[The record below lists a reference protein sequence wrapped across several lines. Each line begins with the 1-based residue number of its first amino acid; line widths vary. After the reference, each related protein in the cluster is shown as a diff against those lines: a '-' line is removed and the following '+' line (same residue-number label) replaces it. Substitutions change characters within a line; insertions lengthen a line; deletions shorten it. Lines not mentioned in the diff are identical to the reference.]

1 MHLYIYTHHIYIY
14 IWSGVWRSQP
24 PPPMVWSGR
33 GWGGGGGWRV
43 RKRAGVVGAATGGA
57 ARAHTNLY
65 FLNRTPNPKPRLN
78 AGSKPKAEHT
88 LQILPKPLS
97 TRSLIPFNR
106 KPKTHKL
113 KLNPKPQNPHNHP
126 TGGRGKRE
134 PTLHPTGGGA
144 SWTIDHG
151 GGGGRGGAAER
162 VTIYIHIQNAS
173 HCRPEF

>member
-1 MHLYIYTHHIYIY
+1 MC
-14 IWSGVWRSQP
+14 GN
-24 PPPMVWSGR
+24 GR
-33 GWGGGGGWRV
+33 GSLELPLDG
-43 RKRAGVVGAATGGA
+43 GVVLGG
-57 ARAHTNLY
+57 RPGLTRTCT
-65 FLNRTPNPKPRLN
+65 LNRTPNPKPRLN

-97 TRSLIPFNR
+97 TRSLIPLNR

-151 GGGGRGGAAER
+151 GGGGGGAAER
-162 VTIYIHIQNAS
+162 VTIYDCRGYGENAYYLS
-173 HCRPEF
+173 RQI

>member
-1 MHLYIYTHHIYIY
+1 MVRRLAFPAPPPPPP
-14 IWSGVWRSQP
+14 P

-33 GWGGGGGWRV
+33 GGGGG
-43 RKRAGVVGAATGGA
+43 AGVCGNGRGSLELPPGQA

-97 TRSLIPFNR
+97 TRSLILFNR
-106 KPKTHKL
+106 KP

-151 GGGGRGGAAER
+151 GGGRGGAAER
-162 VTIYIHIQNAS
+162 VTIYVYL
-173 HCRPEF
+173 CVCPELDITYPTCPNPDP